1 MKLCEFTRA
10 PASSH
15 AMSVLGLDSP
25 LKRCIFVGYVLL
37 WVSSH
42 LLIYAS
48 KRAGAPDFNATSV
61 VLLTELIKL
70 IMATS
75 FYVTYDGSLAQMV
88 QATRDSVPLLL
99 KYAVPALLYCVY
111 NNLVYINLST
121 FDPGTYN
128 VLMQARIV
136 MTGVLYQV
144 LFTKRLSR
152 NQWLGIVLITLGCMC
167 KEADKLTSSASL
179 SASVRAWLLL
189 LAQLLASVFAGVY
202 TELLLKGGD
211 GGLARGV
218 TTNLQNAYMYLHSIV
233 WNGAF
238 LMAQGRLSEAVAH
251 ENLAAICTPT
261 ILAIMAIMSS
271 VGLVTGYFLKHLD
284 SVLKNIA
291 AATEVVLTMLAS
303 AALFGTELNETG
315 LVAALLVAAGVAL
328 YARPVAPA
336 RPPLPAPD
344 AASVEEE
351 SQGLL
356 RNEKDTSR

>member
-1 MKLCEFTRA
+1 MT
-10 PASSH
+10 
-15 AMSVLGLDSP
+15 VLGLDSP

-189 LAQLLASVFAGVY
+189 LASVFAGVY

-344 AASVEEE
+344 AAAVEEE